1 MEKEVGNM
9 RRRNSFSMMLLILST
24 MLTALVFVDQIHA
37 QDWLANAQIEKKLV
51 LYHSPNVP
59 DTQNILT
66 GFRKKYPFIEVET
79 YRASGEKLL
88 QKITME
94 ARAGKNLSD
103 AYLLSGFQTWLLKA
117 MGLLLPYAS
126 PEREKVL
133 AALKDSDG
141 YWTGVYWN
149 LEVLTYNTRMV
160 RGPEAP
166 KTWEDLLAPRWKSQ
180 IALEEEDVDWYTAM
194 LQLMGEEKGKVFMR
208 RLAAQQPQIRTGHT
222 LLAQLIGAGEFAIA
236 PTIRIHQAETM
247 RLKGAPIEWTA
258 IEPLA
263 PNPPISASIPKNASR
278 PNAAK
283 LFTDYVLSREGQMII
298 SQLNRNPS
306 RTDVPQPVPRAAK
319 IRLMTM
325 DYDQVAKNYGR
336 YATEFREIFS
346 VRQ

>member
-1 MEKEVGNM
+1 MM
-9 RRRNSFSMMLLILST
+9 RRNSFSRMLLILST
-24 MLTALVFVDQIHA
+24 MLTPLVFVEQINA

-94 ARAGKNLSD
+94 ARAGKHLAD

-133 AALKDSDG
+133 AALKDPDG

-166 KTWEDLLAPRWKSQ
+166 KTWEDLLSPRWKFQ
-180 IALEEEDVDWYTAM
+180 IALEDECH
-194 LQLMGEEKGKVFMR
+194 R
-208 RLAAQQPQIRTGHT
+208 RAYSPKDRT
-222 LLAQLIGAGEFAIA
+222 
-236 PTIRIHQAETM
+236 
-247 RLKGAPIEWTA
+247 
-258 IEPLA
+258 
-263 PNPPISASIPKNASR
+263 
-278 PNAAK
+278 
-283 LFTDYVLSREGQMII
+283 
-298 SQLNRNPS
+298 
-306 RTDVPQPVPRAAK
+306 
-319 IRLMTM
+319 
-325 DYDQVAKNYGR
+325 
-336 YATEFREIFS
+336 
-346 VRQ
+346 

>member
-1 MEKEVGNM
+1 MM
-9 RRRNSFSMMLLILST
+9 RRNSFSRMLLILST
-24 MLTALVFVDQIHA
+24 MLTALVFVEQIHA

-94 ARAGKNLSD
+94 ARAGKHLAD

-133 AALKDSDG
+133 AALKDPDG

-166 KTWEDLLAPRWKSQ
+166 KTWEDLLSPR
-180 IALEEEDVDWYTAM
+180 
-194 LQLMGEEKGKVFMR
+194 
-208 RLAAQQPQIRTGHT
+208 
-222 LLAQLIGAGEFAIA
+222 
-236 PTIRIHQAETM
+236 
-247 RLKGAPIEWTA
+247 
-258 IEPLA
+258 
-263 PNPPISASIPKNASR
+263 
-278 PNAAK
+278 
-283 LFTDYVLSREGQMII
+283 
-298 SQLNRNPS
+298 
-306 RTDVPQPVPRAAK
+306 
-319 IRLMTM
+319 
-325 DYDQVAKNYGR
+325 
-336 YATEFREIFS
+336 
-346 VRQ
+346 

>member
-94 ARAGKNLSD
+94 ARAGKNFSD

-166 KTWEDLLAPRWKSQ
+166 KTWEDLLAPRWKPKSLWRRTTS
-180 IALEEEDVDWYTAM
+180 IGTRRCSSSWAKK
-194 LQLMGEEKGKVFMR
+194 KGKFLCADWQRSSRKSALAILCSRNSSVPENLLLLRPFVFTRPR
-208 RLAAQQPQIRTGHT
+208 R
-222 LLAQLIGAGEFAIA
+222 
-236 PTIRIHQAETM
+236 
-247 RLKGAPIEWTA
+247 
-258 IEPLA
+258 
-263 PNPPISASIPKNASR
+263 
-278 PNAAK
+278 
-283 LFTDYVLSREGQMII
+283 
-298 SQLNRNPS
+298 
-306 RTDVPQPVPRAAK
+306 
-319 IRLMTM
+319 
-325 DYDQVAKNYGR
+325 
-336 YATEFREIFS
+336 
-346 VRQ
+346 